1 MQLYTILFKYYKDN
15 KALKNNLFYK
25 VVDSGFAPCTLC
37 EAITLKSKL
46 NDKHN
51 RLIIIIKV

>member
-15 KALKNNLFYK
+15 KALNNNVFYK
-25 VVDSGFAPCTLC
+25 VVDSGFKPCTLC

-46 NDKHN
+46 NNTHN
-51 RLIIIIKV
+51 RLIIITKV

>member
-15 KALKNNLFYK
+15 KALDNNVFYK
-25 VVDSGFAPCTLC
+25 VVDSGFKPCTLH

-46 NDKHN
+46 NDEHN
-51 RLIIIIKV
+51 RLIIVNKV